1 MSGPIRNL
9 LRRVRENRPQ
19 RQQRRQ
25 ERRQNRREMIRS
37 IINPLDSIGA
47 ADAYAA
53 KPRAGGG
60 LFRSVGAGTSNSQ
73 FRGSD
78 ANKPSQFTRVGQ
90 DKPDGPDTGKDAGSR
105 AYSGDGIGDGT
116 GAKSQYA
123 PKNPTAGPKR
133 FTPSPSTPRVMKA
146 STPTT
151 PPAQGERVPE
161 NDLSNTLPAPKR
173 SLGSTGK
180 IDLRQAVLDAI
191 YDPSVSAKD
200 RAALIHQMEVNDR
213 RASIDEKLFE
223 RLQQSESLANQNTP
237 QNTEANYMKGLVPMI
252 HVALRGTGPD
262 VSSVTPDTA
271 ISLLT
276 PGNADLISKKAHYV
290 LNSQNFDPGSGNLA
304 SWRSDLAS
312 FTKDSITADG
322 DESADA
328 FFRKAWALA
337 SQRFAGSQN
346 KTEIARIAE
355 QVELTMNQAGYRV
368 EDLSGDLLQ
377 YYSDLRGP
385 DPVST
390 TPPAPKGFFG
400 L

>member
-9 LRRVRENRPQ
+9 LQRVRENRPQ

-25 ERRQNRREMIRS
+25 QRRQNRREMLRS

-161 NDLSNTLPAPKR
+161 NDLSNTLPAPR
-173 SLGSTGK
+173 QSSAPTGK
-180 IDLRQAVLDAI
+180 IDFFKSAMDAI
-191 YDPSVSAKD
+191 NDPSVSPKD
-200 RAALIHQMEVNDR
+200 RAALLLKMGMNQNAMNAEQRLLDR
-213 RASIDEKLFE
+213 LEK
-223 RLQQSESLANQNTP
+223 SENLAQQNTP
-237 QNTEANYMKGLVPMI
+237 ENVEKLYLLGQRPLT

-271 ISLLT
+271 IGLLT
-276 PGNADLISKKAHYV
+276 PGNADLISKKAYYV
-290 LNSQNFDPGSGNLA
+290 LNSQNFDPDSGNVA

-312 FTKDSITADG
+312 FTKDANTADG

-355 QVELTMNQAGYRV
+355 QVELTMNQAGYQIT
-368 EDLSGDLLQ
+368 DLSGDLLQ

-390 TPPAPKGFFG
+390 TPPPPKGLFY
-400 L
+400 